1 MEKNNQLKN
10 QKIDIDSFL
19 INENILYLLNKAR
32 TSPKSFSKY
41 LNINNKS
48 DIEIINLYNF
58 FNNYSLKVAP
68 LISNINLSICS
79 KDLLEHILSEDVDID
94 VEKKKYN
101 LKKRLKRLNLNPI
114 NDNNFI
120 ILDAY
125 NPIDAIINLFL
136 NDDYRNI
143 ILDPDVKYIGIAS
156 ELLTSGNLCIIID
169 TVESLENI
177 NSFSKI
183 RNKNLYEV
191 NKSNENIKRTINL
204 STNYTDKKPNKYRK
218 KFIKKF
224 VIIPDYIEYKY
235 KYPISV
241 YIRKEYVKDKYGNL
255 KCIYNRESN
264 YDDGSVLIQP
274 NIGKDYNL

>member
-79 KDLLEHILSEDVDID
+79 KDLLEHILSEDVDIE

-125 NPIDAIINLFL
+125 NPLDAVINLFL

-156 ELLTSGNLCIIID
+156 ELLPSGNLCIIID

-183 RNKNLYEV
+183 RNKNLDEV

-204 STNYTDKKPNKYRK
+204 STNYTDKKPNNYRK

>member
-143 ILDPDVKYIGIAS
+143 ILNPDVKYIGIAS
-156 ELLTSGNLCIIID
+156 ELLYSGNLCIIID

-204 STNYTDKKPNKYRK
+204 STNYTDKKPNNYRK

>member
-1 MEKNNQLKN
+1 MEKNDHSKN
-10 QKIDIDSFL
+10 RKIDIDSFL

-41 LNINNKS
+41 LNVNNKS

-79 KDLLEHILSEDVDID
+79 KDLLEHILSEEVDIE

-101 LKKRLKRLNLNPI
+101 LKKRLKRLNLNPV

-125 NPIDAIINLFL
+125 NPLDAVINLFL

-156 ELLTSGNLCIIID
+156 ELLLSGNLCIIID

-177 NSFSKI
+177 KSFTKK
-183 RNKNLYEV
+183 RNKYLYEV

-204 STNYTDKKPNKYRK
+204 STNYTDKKPNNYRK

-241 YIRKEYVKDKYGNL
+241 YIRKQYIKDKYGNL

-274 NIGKDYNL
+274 NIEKDYNL

>member
-125 NPIDAIINLFL
+125 NPIDAVINLFL

-143 ILDPDVKYIGIAS
+143 ILDPDEKYIGIAS
-156 ELLTSGNLCIIID
+156 ELLYSGNLCIIID

-177 NSFSKI
+177 NRKKKI

-204 STNYTDKKPNKYRK
+204 STNYTDKKPNNYRK

>member
-58 FNNYSLKVAP
+58 FNNYSLKVTP

-125 NPIDAIINLFL
+125 NPLDAVINLFL

-156 ELLTSGNLCIIID
+156 ELLPSGNLCIIID

-183 RNKNLYEV
+183 KNKNLYEV

-204 STNYTDKKPNKYRK
+204 STNYTDKKPNNYRK